1 MSECLTDIDILQTF
15 FTALKFLFVAMIE
28 QCMSLAK
35 EDKKTDILR
44 LLSGHREALLNTVHA
59 GQKQM
64 DCLDFLTYTLK
75 KELKSGGQLK

>member
-1 MSECLTDIDILQTF
+1 MAQALDTFGILYQNLIDAGCDKET
-15 FTALKFLFVAMIE
+15 VE
-28 QCMSLAK
+28 RCMFLAK

-44 LLSGHREALLNTVHA
+44 LLSGHREALLDTVHA
-59 GQKQM
+59 GQKQI